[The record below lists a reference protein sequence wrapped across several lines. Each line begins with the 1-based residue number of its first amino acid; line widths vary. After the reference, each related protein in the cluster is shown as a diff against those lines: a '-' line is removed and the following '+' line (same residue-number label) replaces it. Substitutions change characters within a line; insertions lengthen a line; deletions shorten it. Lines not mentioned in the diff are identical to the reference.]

1 MRGVLRSEATV
12 RDAAGFEAL
21 YVAHRRHVVA
31 YCLRRSP
38 RCDAYEAA
46 DETLLIAW
54 RRFEEIPS
62 GQERAWLYGVARRVL
77 SNQHRGDHRRGRL
90 NRRLAQHRVDAFPDP
105 EAQTL
110 QSAERQVLWGAYRRV
125 SADDQE
131 VLRLAAWEELPHDQI
146 GVALDCTAGAARQ
159 PLHRARGRL
168 AGEFER
174 TERPLAGARRHHDG

>member
-1 MRGVLRSEATV
+1 VS
-12 RDAAGFEAL
+12 DSAGFEAL
-21 YVAHRRHVVA
+21 FVAHRDHLGA
-31 YCLRRSP
+31 YGLRRARRS
-38 RCDAYEAA
+38 DAYETA

-54 RRFEEIPS
+54 RRFEEIPQ

-90 NRRLAQHRVDAFPDP
+90 NRRLAETRSDTFPDP

-110 QSAERQVLWGAYRRV
+110 RSAEQQVLWCAYRRL

-146 GVALDCTAGAARQ
+146 GVALGCAPDAARQ
-159 PLHRARGRL
+159 RLHRARGRL
-168 AGEFER
+168 AAQLER
-174 TERPLAGARRHHDG
+174 AGRPLAGARRHHDE

>member
-1 MRGVLRSEATV
+1 MQDSG
-12 RDAAGFEAL
+12 GFEAF
-21 YVAHRRHVVA
+21 YAAQRRHVVA

-77 SNQHRGDHRRGRL
+77 SNQHRGDHRR
-90 NRRLAQHRVDAFPDP
+90 RRLSARLSQTRPEDVSDP

-110 QSAERQVLWGAYRRV
+110 RSEEQQVLWRAYLRL
-125 SADDQE
+125 SHDDQE
-131 VLRLAAWEELPHDQI
+131 VLRLAVWEDLPHEQI
-146 GVALDCTAGAARQ
+146 ATALGCDPSAARQ
-159 PLHRARGRL
+159 RLHRARMRL
-168 AGEFER
+168 AEQLQR
-174 TERPLAGARRHHDG
+174 AERPLALARRHHDE

>member
-1 MRGVLRSEATV
+1 VLRSEATV
-12 RDAAGFEAL
+12 RDSAGFEAL

-31 YCLRRSP
+31 YCLRRSR

-90 NRRLAQHRVDAFPDP
+90 NDRLAQSRSEAFPNP
-105 EAQTL
+105 EAQTVRSEE
-110 QSAERQVLWGAYRRV
+110 QQGLWRAYQRL
-125 SADDQE
+125 SPDDQE
-131 VLRLAAWEELPHDQI
+131 VLRLAVWEELPHDQI
-146 GVALDCTAGAARQ
+146 GIALGCDPCAARQ
-159 PLHRARGRL
+159 RLHRARARL
-168 AGEFER
+168 AEHVQR
-174 TERPLAGARRHHDG
+174 AERPLTGARRRHDE